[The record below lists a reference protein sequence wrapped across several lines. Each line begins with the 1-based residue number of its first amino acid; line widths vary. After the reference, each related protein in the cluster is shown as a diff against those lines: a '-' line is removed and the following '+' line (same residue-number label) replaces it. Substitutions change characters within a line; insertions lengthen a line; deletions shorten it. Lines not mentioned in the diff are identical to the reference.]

1 MIVYWLIFI
10 FILYFAFRDWK
21 RMTIIWLP
29 LSLLFNECVCLKYTS
44 PALSLVLAVDFTL
57 LFIFLCK
64 SSKKKKQLNH
74 QEFFFKKV
82 FIAYL
87 ISYGISMLFSIAPFN
102 DVFTK
107 TIKYFIQN
115 FVILYLFQ
123 KAITDIK
130 DIKLFSKTIFIVA
143 VLIITVALIET
154 ISKDNFILDYIY
166 LNSPQDAIEGKMYY
180 TPPFLTHTGELQQR
194 FGMVRAYS
202 FFAIHIEFGC
212 ACVLLLFYYMYLNK
226 FKNRLIEKKRLA
238 IGIILFLAGIFLCN
252 SKTPLIGLC
261 FFLLGIVSIKDI
273 IRIQIIMPLIILV
286 IIANI
291 YLPDFA
297 NNFIALFDS
306 NIAEEGGG
314 SNAEMRI
321 QQFAVG
327 LHLFEMS
334 PITGNGIGALAVLM
348 KNANYED
355 LLGAESSWL
364 KILPERGIIGAIAYI
379 YLYYIIY
386 VKLAKYINK
395 RALIFFLIGL
405 MGMETATGF
414 MSMPLYGSIIIA
426 IYSMEVIK
434 RNKKLPTDI

>member
-1 MIVYWLIFI
+1 MIIYWLIFI
-10 FILYFAFRDWK
+10 FIFYFALRDWK

-29 LSLLFNECVCLKYTS
+29 LSLLFNECVCLRYTS
-44 PALSLVLAVDFTL
+44 PALSLVLAVDFAL
-57 LFIFLCK
+57 FFIFLYK
-64 SSKKKKQLNH
+64 RFKKTQLNH

-87 ISYGISMLFSIAPFN
+87 ISYVISMLFSIAPFS
-102 DVFTK
+102 DAFTK

-123 KAITDIK
+123 KSITDIK
-130 DIKLFSKTIFIVA
+130 DIKLFSKTIFIVV
-143 VLIITVALIET
+143 VLIITLALIET

-166 LNSPQDAIEGKMYY
+166 LTSPQDAIEGKMYY

-194 FGMVRAYS
+194 FGMIRAYS

-212 ACVLLLFYYMYLNK
+212 TCVLLLFYYMYLNK
-226 FKNRLIEKKRLA
+226 FKNGLIERKQ
-238 IGIILFLAGIFLCN
+238 IVFGIILFLVGIFLCN

-261 FFLLGIVSIKDI
+261 FFLLGIVSLKHIACFRTI
-273 IRIQIIMPLIILV
+273 IPLIILV

-291 YLPDFA
+291 YLPNFA
-297 NNFIALFDS
+297 NNFLALFDR

-327 LHLFEMS
+327 LHLFEMN
-334 PITGNGIGALAVLM
+334 PLTGNGIGALAVLM
-348 KNANYED
+348 KNATYED

-386 VKLAKYINK
+386 IKLAKYINK

-426 IYSMEVIK
+426 IYNMEIIK
-434 RNKKLPTDI
+434 KNKKLPTTI